1 MGGLTLPLHFAKQFW
16 IFALIIFIAII
27 VVSGLIAS
35 SGQKPVVKPT
45 PTPTPSMPT
54 PTPVPTTLS
63 FTVKAAAGINT
74 VTVTNQNSGATI
86 ILTAADLPVTFNFKN
101 GDTLTFKVSANEGY
115 TFNAWVFGDGT
126 FQNRNPYMIKP
137 VGSFTMEA
145 RFLMEA
151 Q

>member
-1 MGGLTLPLHFAKQFW
+1 MPVLAKRFW
-16 IFALIIFIAII
+16 IFVLAAFVLLILIIGA
-27 VVSGLIAS
+27 VSS
-35 SGQKPVVKPT
+35 TGQKPVVK

-101 GDTLTFKVSANEGY
+101 GDTLTFKVSANSGY